1 MTYQNIHEGVH
12 AAAALVGVAVP
23 PETRTPEPAPAAVK
37 GDPVKAFVALARK
50 ITGNKPFRVFDDW
63 CEMGYC
69 VIASLTTDDAERLA
83 ALKAQHDVVAAKYTP
98 EHLSVMSEMMAVA
111 ADALAAG
118 GDDYLGR
125 VCGEMGALDGGVGQ
139 FFTPF
144 DASRLVV
151 SLTAPDVPAIIRRD
165 GHFRAADPA
174 AGSGGLLVAMAD
186 HAVAQGAELGDLF
199 FEGVELVPAT
209 YHMLFVQMT
218 LRGLAGRAVCGNS
231 LTGEVKEHAYTPAAR
246 AFVRKHGIRAAA
258 TTMVLK

>member
-1 MTYQNIHEGVH
+1 MIHQKIQDGVH
-12 AAAALVGVAVP
+12 AAAALLGLELIKTTDPVP
-23 PETRTPEPAPAAVK
+23 PAVK
-37 GDPVKAFVALARK
+37 GDPVKAFVSLARD
-50 ITGNKPFRVFDDW
+50 IRGNKPSRVFDDW

-69 VIASLTTDDAERLA
+69 ALAALTTEDPERLA
-83 ALKAQHDVVAAKYTP
+83 ALKSQNEEVAAKYTP
-98 EHLSVMSEMMAVA
+98 EHLAVMSLMMAVA
-111 ADALAAG
+111 HDALADG

-151 SLTAPDVPAIIRRD
+151 AMTAPDVPAIIRRD

-186 HAVAQGAELGDLF
+186 HAVAQGADLGDLF

-258 TTMVLK
+258 TTMVL